1 MGAASPQMRKRTG
14 GANDE
19 SRKRLRD
26 YHDHLRVTVF
36 LVVEEPIV
44 IVLCKLECPLF
55 AAPVQGA
62 DICDCGIVRHH
73 AFLILSQAVPVAG
86 KPPHDR
92 ILHRTL
98 NDGYPIGD
106 RADAVLLVVDGVFV
120 LADEVAGGGYC
131 FLLAL
136 EILKLEAID
145 RLALFPVPAQ
155 VQKHLVPVHEIADF
169 FIHVCNPFLPSRQ
182 KSRPTRNYHLKLQAR
197 GESTKAPAPHISLRT
212 CPPRTRFCICES
224 ERACRR
230 SRP

>member
-1 MGAASPQMRKRTG
+1 MKTG
-14 GANDE
+14 GLGVKANAVHI
-19 SRKRLRD
+19 
-26 YHDHLRVTVF
+26 YHLIHVTVDRRITVF
-36 LVVEEPIV
+36 LVVEEPVV

-73 AFLILSQAVPVAG
+73 AFLILSHAVPVAG

-98 NDGYPIGD
+98 NDSYPIGD
-106 RADAVLLVVDGVFV
+106 RADAVLLVVDCVLV

-145 RLALFPVPAQ
+145 RLALFPVP
-155 VQKHLVPVHEIADF
+155 LRYRSISY
-169 FIHVCNPFLPSRQ
+169 PF
-182 KSRPTRNYHLKLQAR
+182 
-197 GESTKAPAPHISLRT
+197 TK
-212 CPPRTRFCICES
+212 
-224 ERACRR
+224 
-230 SRP
+230 